1 MRKNLVAGLLLAV
14 GAGLMFLLG
23 SVLELNLESVTLLG
37 GALGAIVALVPDRTP
52 WVRLGGFAAGFVIAW
67 IGYIVRAAML
77 PDTSSGRA
85 VAVIVVILLCALVAA
100 ATQDRLPLWTLLLGT
115 AGLTGAY
122 EFTYS
127 TAPPELL
134 TTSVNTA
141 TTLFLSVVVGFCAIN
156 IVALVSGASGPGRPV
171 HRTPRPQ
178 DDGTESLR
186 LDEMMETSK

>member
-1 MRKNLVAGLLLAV
+1 MRKNLVAGALLAV
-14 GAGLMFLLG
+14 AAGILFLLG
-23 SVLELNLESVTLLG
+23 SILELDLEAVTLLG
-37 GALGAIVALVPDRTP
+37 GALGAVVALVPDRTP

-67 IGYIVRAAML
+67 IGYIVRGAML
-77 PDTSSGRA
+77 PDTTSGRA

-100 ATQDRLPLWTLLLGT
+100 ATMDRLPLWTLLLGT

-127 TAPPELL
+127 AAPPELV

-141 TTLFLSVVVGFCAIN
+141 TTRFLSVAVGFCAIN
-156 IVALVSGASGPGRPV
+156 LVALATGRAAGESA
-171 HRTPRPQ
+171 HRRPQ
-178 DDGTESLR
+178 PRDDDSESLR

>member
-1 MRKNLVAGLLLAV
+1 MRKNLVAGALLAV

-52 WVRLGGFAAGFVIAW
+52 WVRLGGFGAGFVIAW

-134 TTSVNTA
+134 TTSVDTA

-156 IVALVSGASGPGRPV
+156 LVALASGRSGSGESA
-171 HRTPRPQ
+171 HRGPKPH
-178 DDGTESLR
+178 DDDTESLR
-186 LDEMMETSK
+186 LDEMMESSK